1 MERVVA
7 LVDMDCFYVQ
17 VEQRYN
23 PSLKGKPCAVVQYNP
38 WKGGGIIA
46 VSYEARAFGVTR
58 QMRGDDAKAKCP
70 AINLVRVPQVR
81 GKADL
86 TKYREG
92 GAEVIEVLSRFSD
105 CVERASVDEAYI
117 DLTDE
122 VNKRMV
128 NLGQRPVSLGD
139 LPNTHVVGHD
149 KDKDGKDQSDWL
161 GQAFDPDCLEV
172 HDQRLAVGAVI
183 AEEMRAAVF
192 EDTGFR
198 CSAGIAHNKILS
210 KLACGFHKPN
220 KQTIL
225 PHSEVQNLFI
235 TLPIRKIRSLGGKLG
250 VQVMEHLQV
259 ENMADLVPFSEKA
272 LQQFLGEKNGTWLY
286 NMCRGFDNEPVSARQ
301 LPKSVGCSK
310 NFTGKNCL
318 DTGEKVNFWLSELA
332 KEVEERLKKDKQNNK
347 RTARTLTLSVRYEA
361 KPKPQSASRVC
372 ALMRYD
378 ALKFTEDAFALVKQF
393 NSCPPHQA
401 AWYPPIIC
409 LGLSAGKFQDDNS
422 CSTTTIGDM
431 FARTEKMASQTTQGT
446 GPELLSSQAI
456 NVDQPSQNSCM
467 SQVCDFD
474 FASQK
479 SSFKKAYSDHGNIN
493 NFFKTVNQK
502 DSTENCELFVESKC
516 STGIVDTPGSDQ
528 ADTEISCVS
537 DKKINNKC
545 TSDSSNSI
553 KSFFKRKQLGL
564 SIALQPCGDDIKQKS
579 NVEKLKTNETG
590 TQRNKYLFS
599 ENSHDKSITSQQADI
614 GESVVTILDD
624 CDGIGLTNSLTDTL
638 GADNCDRFKASS
650 TYCDRVE
657 AGLTNGDGVEAG
669 LTNGVAAG
677 LTNGDG
683 VEAGLTNGDGV
694 AAGLTNGDGV
704 AAGLTYGDR
713 FKASSTYFDRVTA
726 GLTNDDRVTA
736 GLSYGD
742 RVAAGLTNRNGVTA
756 GLTNAD
762 RVAAGLTN
770 DYGVA
775 AGLTNV
781 SVCDDDYV
789 QCEKCSMKISV
800 WEMPEHMD
808 FHFALELQKDL
819 NTSDRLVLP
828 SKTNVQNNGKRKSDQ
843 ASQNAT
849 KKTKRTSN
857 AANQGKL
864 DSFFVKHN

>member
-128 NLGQRPVSLGD
+128 NL
-139 LPNTHVVGHD
+139 
-149 KDKDGKDQSDWL
+149 DGKDQSDWL

-318 DTGEKVNFWLSELA
+318 DTGEK
-332 KEVEERLKKDKQNNK
+332 NK

-422 CSTTTIGDM
+422 CSTTTI
-431 FARTEKMASQTTQGT
+431 
-446 GPELLSSQAI
+446 
-456 NVDQPSQNSCM
+456 
-467 SQVCDFD
+467 
-474 FASQK
+474 
-479 SSFKKAYSDHGNIN
+479 
-493 NFFKTVNQK
+493 
-502 DSTENCELFVESKC
+502 
-516 STGIVDTPGSDQ
+516 
-528 ADTEISCVS
+528 
-537 DKKINNKC
+537 
-545 TSDSSNSI
+545 
-553 KSFFKRKQLGL
+553 
-564 SIALQPCGDDIKQKS
+564 
-579 NVEKLKTNETG
+579 
-590 TQRNKYLFS
+590 
-599 ENSHDKSITSQQADI
+599 
-614 GESVVTILDD
+614 
-624 CDGIGLTNSLTDTL
+624 
-638 GADNCDRFKASS
+638 
-650 TYCDRVE
+650 
-657 AGLTNGDGVEAG
+657 
-669 LTNGVAAG
+669 
-677 LTNGDG
+677 
-683 VEAGLTNGDGV
+683 
-694 AAGLTNGDGV
+694 
-704 AAGLTYGDR
+704 
-713 FKASSTYFDRVTA
+713 
-726 GLTNDDRVTA
+726 
-736 GLSYGD
+736 
-742 RVAAGLTNRNGVTA
+742 
-756 GLTNAD
+756 
-762 RVAAGLTN
+762 
-770 DYGVA
+770 

-864 DSFFVKHN
+864 DSFFM

>member
-128 NLGQRPVSLGD
+128 NL
-139 LPNTHVVGHD
+139 
-149 KDKDGKDQSDWL
+149 DGKDQSDWL

-318 DTGEKVNFWLSELA
+318 DTREK
-332 KEVEERLKKDKQNNK
+332 NK

-378 ALKFTEDAFALVKQF
+378 ALKFTEDAFALVKQ
-393 NSCPPHQA
+393 
-401 AWYPPIIC
+401 YPPIIC

-456 NVDQPSQNSCM
+456 NVDQPSQTTCM

-479 SSFKKAYSDHGNIN
+479 TSFKKAYSDHGNIN

-528 ADTEISCVS
+528 ADTEISHVS

-579 NVEKLKTNETG
+579 NVEKLKTNESVQKTG

-599 ENSHDKSITSQQADI
+599 ENSQDKSITSQQADI
-614 GESVVTILDD
+614 EESVVTILDD
-624 CDGIGLTNSLTDTL
+624 CGGIGLTNPLTDTL
-638 GADNCDRFKASS
+638 GADNRDRFKASS

-669 LTNGVAAG
+669 LTNGDGVAAG

-683 VEAGLTNGDGV
+683 VEAGLSNGDGV

-704 AAGLTYGDR
+704 AAGLTNGDR

-726 GLTNDDRVTA
+726 GLTNGDRVT
-736 GLSYGD
+736 
-742 RVAAGLTNRNGVTA
+742 
-756 GLTNAD
+756 
-762 RVAAGLTN
+762 
-770 DYGVA
+770 A

-781 SVCDDDYV
+781 SVCDADYV

-843 ASQNAT
+843 ASQNVT
-849 KKTKRTSN
+849 KKAKRTSN